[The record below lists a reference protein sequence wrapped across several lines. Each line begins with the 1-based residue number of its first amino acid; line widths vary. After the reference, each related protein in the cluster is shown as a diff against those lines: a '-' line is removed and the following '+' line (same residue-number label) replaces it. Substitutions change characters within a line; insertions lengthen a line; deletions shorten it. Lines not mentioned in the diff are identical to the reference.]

1 MFNDYIEDDY
11 KREIQDK
18 EVEHDLE
25 KDFVYKQSHIDE
37 VRMELNRG
45 IQKVAL
51 SINEIL

>member
-11 KREIQDK
+11 KREIQDR
-18 EVEHDLE
+18 EVESDLE
-25 KDFVYKQSHIDE
+25 RAFVGKQSHIDE